1 MTLYDNDNYYLLHIT
16 LDRNLYR
23 VVSVYYRT
31 TWHSSRIYYNMEDQ
45 YSFKKLSLKRFPKL
59 DKRENKE
66 DKFWKKFQVKSDP
79 YVLVCIACSVLKL
92 RDIV

>member
-1 MTLYDNDNYYLLHIT
+1 
-16 LDRNLYR
+16 
-23 VVSVYYRT
+23 
-31 TWHSSRIYYNMEDQ
+31 MEDQ